1 MKFSMQWVI
10 DRGSGEQEEDDMMT
24 YSSAYQSRS
33 VAKKDGVDVYQLF
46 QLREM
51 LDPQESTV
59 SVKCE
64 RG

>member
-1 MKFSMQWVI
+1 MLWVI
-10 DRGSGEQEEDDMMT
+10 DRGSGEQEEDDMMI
-24 YSSAYQSRS
+24 YSGAYQSRS